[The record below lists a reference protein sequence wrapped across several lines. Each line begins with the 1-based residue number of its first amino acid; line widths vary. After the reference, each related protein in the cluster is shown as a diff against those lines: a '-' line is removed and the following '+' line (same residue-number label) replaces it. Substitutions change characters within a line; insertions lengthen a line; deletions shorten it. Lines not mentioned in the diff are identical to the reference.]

1 MRIHAKPGNLK
12 IYGAA
17 FHDDTCIECAEEIA
31 EGDPIGYVDHDGPY
45 CYDCAKEVGTKTE
58 IEVTK

>member
-12 IYGAA
+12 LYSAA
-17 FHDDTCIECAEEIA
+17 FHNDTCLECRDDIM

-45 CYDCAKEVGTKTE
+45 CHGCSLELGTKTE
-58 IEVTK
+58 IEVEK